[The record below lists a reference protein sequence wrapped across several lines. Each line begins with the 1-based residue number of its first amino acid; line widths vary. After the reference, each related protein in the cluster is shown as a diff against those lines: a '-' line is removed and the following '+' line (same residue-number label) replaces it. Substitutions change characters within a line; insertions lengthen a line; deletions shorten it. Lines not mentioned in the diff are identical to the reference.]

1 MERWC
6 ALFVCVPLLQTAQFL
21 CLWNGSLPIANS
33 LTSFSG
39 HDFYPRNCLS
49 KLLVVLGFSVTL
61 VLENSFPFFFSI
73 CHQHHFLEILF
84 STWVC
89 LQTSYPS
96 RQNESGIF
104 HCFLFHRCDKVIHPL
119 TFEGLFGCSRKQQL
133 AVMHTTSLI
142 NDLWNG
148 GSSSQCRLGRE
159 ANRPALL

>member
-39 HDFYPRNCLS
+39 HDFYLRNCLS
-49 KLLVVLGFSVTL
+49 KLSGVLGLSITWFCQTAFL
-61 VLENSFPFFFSI
+61 FFSI

-89 LQTSYPS
+89 MQTSYPS
-96 RQNESGIF
+96 RQNKSGIF
-104 HCFLFHRCDKVIHPL
+104 HHFLFHRCDKVIHPL
-119 TFEGLFGCSRKQQL
+119 PFEELFSCSRKQQL